1 MLPSCS
7 AFGVAAVG
15 HTNPQ
20 VVAALNRQS
29 GLLLHG
35 MGDVHPTR
43 VKVELA
49 RKIAERTPGDLGGVL
64 FGSSGGDDALNSF
77 IQSYGLVP
85 CEYTA
90 HCSVPAG
97 TPAPLWVTMFT
108 SMFLHGGWAHI
119 LGNMVYLFVF
129 GNHVER
135 SMGHVR
141 YLAFYLLCGL
151 GANALEI
158 ATAVDSNLPGLG
170 ASGAI
175 AGVLGG
181 FLVLYPT
188 SRIGTLIPLG
198 FLVFPARI
206 YAWVFIAFWFLLQLF
221 NGLASLGGDAAASGG
236 VPPGPPAARP
246 GNHAGAAGATH
257 RGSRQ

>member
-1 MLPSCS
+1 MIPLKDLNPSRTRP
-7 AFGVAAVG
+7 GV
-15 HTNPQ
+15 TILLI
-20 VVAALNRQS
+20 ALN
-29 GLLLHG
+29 GLLFLY
-35 MGDVHPTR
+35 
-43 VKVELA
+43 ELSLGPQIQPFIMQAAFVPA
-49 RKIAERTPGDLGGVL
+49 RYLGGMAP
-64 FGSSGGDDALNSF
+64 GGL
-77 IQSYGLVP
+77 
-85 CEYTA
+85 
-90 HCSVPAG
+90 PAG
-97 TPAPLWVTMFT
+97 FVSALL

-135 SMGHVR
+135 SMGHAR

-158 ATAVDSNLPGLG
+158 ATAVDSSVPGLG

-181 FLVLYPT
+181 YLVLYPT

-206 YAWVFIAFWFLLQLF
+206 YAWVFIGFWFLLQLF
-221 NGLASLGGDAAASGG
+221 DGLGSLGANAASDGG
-236 VPPGPPAARP
+236 VAYWAHVGGFITGLLLIRP
-246 GNHAGAAGATH
+246 FTIPDRVRQLQAYHAQFAH
-257 RGSRQ
+257 

>member
-1 MLPSCS
+1 MIPYKAIGTDDAESIMPWTNIGLILLN
-7 AFGVAAVG
+7 FLVFFYELAVG
-15 HTNPQ
+15 
-20 VVAALNRQS
+20 AA
-29 GLLLHG
+29 
-35 MGDVHPTR
+35 
-43 VKVELA
+43 
-49 RKIAERTPGDLGGVL
+49 
-64 FGSSGGDDALNSF
+64 GGDNALAGF

-85 CEYTA
+85 CDFTG
-90 HCSVPAG
+90 HCAVAAG
-97 TPAPLWVTMFT
+97 TAYPLWITMFT

-135 SMGHVR
+135 SMGHAR

-158 ATAVDSNLPGLG
+158 ATAVDSSVPGLG

-181 FLVLYPT
+181 YLVLYPT

-221 NGLASLGGDAAASGG
+221 SGFASVGADAASAGG
-236 VPPGPPAARP
+236 VAYWAHVGGFITGLLLIRP
-246 GNHAGAAGATH
+246 FTVPNRVRQLQAYHAQFAH
-257 RGSRQ
+257 

>member
-1 MLPSCS
+1 MIPYNATDTDDAEAIL
-7 AFGVAAVG
+7 AW
-15 HTNPQ
+15 TNIGLI
-20 VVAALNRQS
+20 VVNFLVFFYELAIGANGGDNALNAFVQ
-29 GLLLHG
+29 
-35 MGDVHPTR
+35 
-43 VKVELA
+43 
-49 RKIAERTPGDLGGVL
+49 
-64 FGSSGGDDALNSF
+64 N
-77 IQSYGLVP
+77 YGLVP

-90 HCSVPAG
+90 HCAIAPG
-97 TPAPLWVTMFT
+97 TAYPLWITLFS
-108 SMFLHGGWAHI
+108 SMFMHGGWSHI

-135 SMGHVR
+135 SMGHIR

-158 ATAVDSNLPGLG
+158 ATAVDSSVPGLG

-188 SRIGTLIPLG
+188 SRIGTLIPIG

-206 YAWVFIAFWFLLQLF
+206 YGWYSSSCGSSCSSSAAW
-221 NGLASLGGDAAASGG
+221 
-236 VPPGPPAARP
+236 PP
-246 GNHAGAAGATH
+246 
-257 RGSRQ
+257 